1 MIQKLQIC
9 PTCNKEFAITNSMSR
24 QKFCSHACRP
34 EKIRY
39 VGDKKCEQCGIVYAA
54 KFAEQKCCSEKC
66 RCIQISEKRTKAP
79 LIRNCVKCGV
89 QFSTKK
95 KTKRFCSV
103 KCSSAQF
110 DPVTLTCE
118 TCKKQFTVPYRHR
131 GLKTCGRKCMG
142 IRSSKLHNTDVI
154 VCCFVC
160 GTNYTVP
167 IAARNTNKYCSYD
180 CFNSTTEAAQPDI
193 LKICETCNVEFSVSA
208 TKSEQRF
215 CCKSCAFTG
224 ENNAAFG
231 KPSHFAGKPAW
242 NRGLTVETDER
253 LRLLGEKI
261 SVLSKEQFRTGV
273 RDHKGENNPMF
284 NHVTTEEQRQN
295 HSKAAIKRV
304 LDGFSGYKTGHLIGE
319 YVSNKTG
326 KMMKFKSSWELAVMM
341 SFDENDKICW
351 YEYEPD
357 IIKLKNHRH
366 AIPDFFVVTDEC
378 RFYLEI
384 KPTQIQMMK
393 TVTEKLSLVKEAIAE
408 LGYEYQVWGDDEI
421 KLLVTELGEKYSNAI
436 NNYQNR
442 E

>member
-1 MIQKLQIC
+1 M
-9 PTCNKEFAITNSMSR
+9 
-24 QKFCSHACRP
+24 
-34 EKIRY
+34 RY
-39 VGDKKCEQCGIVYAA
+39 FILIIVLV
-54 KFAEQKCCSEKC
+54 
-66 RCIQISEKRTKAP
+66 
-79 LIRNCVKCGV
+79 LI
-89 QFSTKK
+89 
-95 KTKRFCSV
+95 
-103 KCSSAQF
+103 
-110 DPVTLTCE
+110 
-118 TCKKQFTVPYRHR
+118 
-131 GLKTCGRKCMG
+131 
-142 IRSSKLHNTDVI
+142 
-154 VCCFVC
+154 
-160 GTNYTVP
+160 
-167 IAARNTNKYCSYD
+167 
-180 CFNSTTEAAQPDI
+180 
-193 LKICETCNVEFSVSA
+193 
-208 TKSEQRF
+208 
-215 CCKSCAFTG
+215 
-224 ENNAAFG
+224 
-231 KPSHFAGKPAW
+231 PS
-242 NRGLTVETDER
+242 TVETDER